1 MLKQIWPDNEFDI
14 QTEEER
20 REVERLL
27 QSVRRLLGRQIDE
40 ALLAWNDRVRHKEE
54 QEHESQPPRP

>member
-1 MLKQIWPDNEFDI
+1 MLKQIWPDNEFHI

-27 QSVRRLLGRQIDE
+27 RSVRRLLGQQIDE
-40 ALLAWNDRVRHKEE
+40 ALLAWNDRVRHKKE
-54 QEHESQPPRP
+54 QEQESQPPQP